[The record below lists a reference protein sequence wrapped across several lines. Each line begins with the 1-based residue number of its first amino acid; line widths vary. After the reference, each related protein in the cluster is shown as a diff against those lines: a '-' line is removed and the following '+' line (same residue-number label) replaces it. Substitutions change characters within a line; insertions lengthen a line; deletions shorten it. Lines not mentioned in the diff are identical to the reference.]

1 MGWARPGLCGG
12 SQKAMH
18 EGHRAFTNECVFQE
32 AAVIFCERNLGCST
46 MRWRVIG
53 EALVGGIRLRSA
65 RYR

>member
-1 MGWARPGLCGG
+1 
-12 SQKAMH
+12 MH

-53 EALVGGIRLRSA
+53 EALVGGIRLCSA